1 MLKTN
6 FTTVEEFFQGQG
18 EPALSALKKLR
29 KTIQSLIPDEEEYI
43 SYQIPTFKYRGKPLI
58 GYGGFKKHYSLF
70 IMSTK
75 IGAKFAIEYPEYK
88 ISGSTIQFKFDE
100 EVPLK
105 LLKKVIG
112 ERMLETDEYFE
123 LKTKKSKR

>member
-6 FTTVEEFFQGQG
+6 FETVEDFFQAQE

-29 KTIQSLIPDEEEYI
+29 KTIKQLIPDEEEYI
-43 SYQIPTFKYRGKPLI
+43 SYQIPTFKYKNKPLI

-70 IMSTK
+70 IMSTLV
-75 IGAKFAIEYPEYK
+75 GAKFAAEYPK
-88 ISGSTIQFKFDE
+88 LNIKGSTIQFKFDE
-100 EVPLK
+100 EVPLP

-112 ERMLETDEYFE
+112 ERMMETDRYYEN
-123 LKTKKSKR
+123 KAKKK